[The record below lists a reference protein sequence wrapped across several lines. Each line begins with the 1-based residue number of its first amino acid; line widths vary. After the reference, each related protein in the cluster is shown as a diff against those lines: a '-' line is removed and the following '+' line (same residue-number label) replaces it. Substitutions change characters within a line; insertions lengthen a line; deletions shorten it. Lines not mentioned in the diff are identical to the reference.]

1 MKFTSSPSY
10 PTIIA
15 QDHPGMNILI
25 NYTIHSGSSYY
36 IIFFEKIR
44 ELNLLLSIKI
54 HEHKSK
60 GNRTD
65 HFQKTQP

>member
-25 NYTIHSGSSYY
+25 NHTIHSDSSYN
-36 IIFFEKIR
+36 IFRKIR